1 MRKIVALLIAIAVV
15 LMSSGCIDSDNA
27 TEDTDNGE
35 SDAIGNQDETFNG
48 TDNGQIDI
56 IDDTNTSVNQ

>member
-15 LMSSGCIDSDNA
+15 LMSSGCISSDNT
-27 TEDTDNGE
+27 TENTDNGE
-35 SDAIGNQDETFNG
+35 SDAIGNEDETFNG

-56 IDDTNTSVNQ
+56 IDETNTSINQ